1 MRSAFYSL
9 LFFALIGFLFL
20 LSSCQAC
27 RNSKPVIR
35 LGEQTWT
42 FQELQAYMK
51 LRLSPSHTLDKP
63 EELKEQ
69 FLQEILFQALLK
81 NWSQREQIQIKSQT
95 WNRKDFILFF
105 SKPSKLK
112 ALKEYQKFVL
122 LKSSLMD
129 SLKKQIPNPDLKTQ
143 KAFYQKNKALFFE
156 PARCQLEQILVEN
169 KSLAKHLFKRLKKGE
184 SFDVLAK
191 NHSLKRGPGWVEK
204 GQLEVFDVACFK
216 TQDPLSSPL
225 KSPYG
230 YHIFLKKAQ
239 KTGQQKSFLES
250 QEQIL
255 SFLKKKKL
263 DSSFRKWL
271 KEESLKK
278 SLWIDKKSLEQIK
291 IQYKKHD

>member
-1 MRSAFYSL
+1 MVL
-9 LFFALIGFLFL
+9 LSFLFL
-20 LSSCQAC
+20 LSSCQTC
-27 RNSKPVIR
+27 RNSQPVIR

-42 FQELQAYMK
+42 FQELHAYMK
-51 LRLSPSHTLDKP
+51 LRLSHSHSLDKP

-69 FLQEILFQALLK
+69 FLQELLFQALLK
-81 NWSQREQIQIKSQT
+81 NWSQREQIKIKSPA
-95 WNRKDFILFF
+95 WNREDFIFFF
-105 SKPSKLK
+105 SNPSKLK

-122 LKSSLMD
+122 LKSSLME

-143 KAFYQKNKALFFE
+143 KDFYQKNKTLFFE

-169 KSLAKHLFKRLKKGE
+169 KSLAMHLFKRLKKGE
-184 SFDVLAK
+184 SFDALAK
-191 NHSLKRGPGWVEK
+191 NHSLKRGPGWVKK
-204 GQLEVFDVACFK
+204 GQLEIFDSACFK
-216 TQDPLSSPL
+216 AQSLLSPPL

-255 SFLKKKKL
+255 SFLKEKEL
-263 DSSFRKWL
+263 DSSFQKWL

-291 IQYKKHD
+291 IQYKKSY